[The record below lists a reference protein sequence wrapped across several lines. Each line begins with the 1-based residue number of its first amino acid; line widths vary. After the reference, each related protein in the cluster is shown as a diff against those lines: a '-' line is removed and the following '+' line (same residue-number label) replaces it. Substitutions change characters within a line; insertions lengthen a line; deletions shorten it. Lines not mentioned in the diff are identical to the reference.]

1 MSTIK
6 NLKPRSGVR
15 VKVNFRQNKILF
27 DDLYFNY
34 SLAVKCQN
42 TLPRPTFHLAS
53 IPFQW
58 LFWKD
63 AQARHPSNSTE
74 VSQVSNTTATP
85 LDSMRFHPL
94 EVWRRRPASQAPGLC
109 SFLAKFILSQ
119 VYVRNRVVDFQCFG
133 KGLWTKNDGKPCEP
147 EKSWE
152 LTRRSATPVKVKVNF
167 RQNKIL
173 FDDLYFN
180 FSLAV
185 KCQKTLPRPTFHLAS
200 IPFQWLFWKD
210 AQARHPSNSTEVSQ
224 VSNTT
229 ATPLDSMR
237 FHRLEVWR
245 RRPASQ
251 APGLCSFLA
260 KFILSQVDAP
270 HTFVDF
276 QCFGKGLWT
285 INDGKPCATWKILR
299 TCKAICDT
307 NIKPC
312 PPSRLWSQDHE

>member
-6 NLKPRSGVR
+6 TLKPRSRVR
-15 VKVNFRQNKILF
+15 VKVNFANTRYCLILVLDF
-27 DDLYFNY
+27 LSSFT
-34 SLAVKCQN
+34 SVR
-42 TLPRPTFHLAS
+42 TPPPSHFS
-53 IPFQW
+53 W

-74 VSQVSNTTATP
+74 VSQVSNSAVAPIDSILVHRFEAWSHKSPCQAT
-85 LDSMRFHPL
+85 
-94 EVWRRRPASQAPGLC
+94 GLG
-109 SFLAKFILSQ
+109 SFLANAIAIQ
-119 VYVRNRVVDFQCFG
+119 VDDRNRVVDFQCFG
-133 KGLWTKNDGKPCEP
+133 KGLWTKNDGKPCETWKILRTYKAICDTNIKIHKAMFTIKNLKP
-147 EKSWE
+147 
-152 LTRRSATPVKVKVNF
+152 RSRVKVKVNF

-173 FDDLYFN
+173 FGDLYFN

-260 KFILSQVDAP
+260 NSIGPQVNVRNRL
-270 HTFVDF
+270 VDF
-276 QCFGKGLWT
+276 QRFGKGLWT
-285 INDGKPCATWKILR
+285 ETMSNHVKPEKSWELTRRSATP
-299 TCKAICDT
+299 T
-307 NIKPC
+307 
-312 PPSRLWSQDHE
+312 